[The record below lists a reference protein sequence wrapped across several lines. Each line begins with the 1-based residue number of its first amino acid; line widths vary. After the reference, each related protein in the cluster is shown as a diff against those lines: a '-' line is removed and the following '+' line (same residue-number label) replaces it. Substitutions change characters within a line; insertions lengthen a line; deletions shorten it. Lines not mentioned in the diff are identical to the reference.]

1 MNHIP
6 KRLRKEPLIEAIWQ
20 VQFDSPGAGEA
31 LPGLLYATLLKDH
44 PNLQLIRLPIADI
57 PASVAQMD
65 PNLRLAAKIRLDEPG
80 GVFLWQVGDRVATL
94 NQIDVLHD
102 HSKRL
107 FFEHLLTAQAIEKLD
122 PEY

>member
-80 GVFLWQVGDRVATL
+80 GVFLWQV
-94 NQIDVLHD
+94 
-102 HSKRL
+102 
-107 FFEHLLTAQAIEKLD
+107 EKGHNN
-122 PEY
+122 